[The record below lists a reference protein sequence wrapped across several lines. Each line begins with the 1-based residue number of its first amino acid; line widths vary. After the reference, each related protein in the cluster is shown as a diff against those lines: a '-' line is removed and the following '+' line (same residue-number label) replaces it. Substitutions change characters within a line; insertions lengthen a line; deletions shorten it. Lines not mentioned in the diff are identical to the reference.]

1 MRMVSVLN
9 YETAGSQRD
18 ILKVWGD
25 VVRETPSNKQDSKRH
40 RALAQAALRVRG
52 TGT

>member
-25 VVRETPSNKQDSKRH
+25 VVSRLDNKPDNKPRKWRVSTSDS
-40 RALAQAALRVRG
+40 A
-52 TGT
+52 